1 MESPTSDLWKA
12 EIIPTEKFEIQAF
25 NVPLDDAVKLAVAN
39 RPEMKQYY
47 LQKEINDYDIDFF
60 KNQAKPQ
67 IDLVANYTMVGLAG
81 TPRPGLNPDPRF
93 IGGYGTALGILFGN
107 DFRQWSV
114 GVEFNFPLRNRTA
127 QANLGR
133 SRETGRQLDL
143 RTRKMIQDI
152 EVEVR
157 NGVQAV
163 ETARL
168 RIEAAEAARVYAE
181 QQLDGESKRFAAG
194 LSTTFLILT
203 RQNELAEAR
212 GVELRAKGDYNK
224 SVAELQRVISTTLS
238 SNNIDVKSDVPGTP
252 STK

>member
-1 MESPTSDLWKA
+1 
-12 EIIPTEKFEIQAF
+12 
-25 NVPLDDAVKLAVAN
+25 
-39 RPEMKQYY
+39 
-47 LQKEINDYDIDFF
+47 
-60 KNQAKPQ
+60 
-67 IDLVANYTMVGLAG
+67 MV
-81 TPRPGLNPDPRF
+81 
-93 IGGYGTALGILFGN
+93 
-107 DFRQWSV
+107 
-114 GVEFNFPLRNRTA
+114 
-127 QANLGR
+127 
-133 SRETGRQLDL
+133 
-143 RTRKMIQDI
+143 QDI

-163 ETARL
+163 ETAKL
-168 RIEAAEAARVYAE
+168 RIEAATAARVYAE

-203 RQNELAEAR
+203 RQNELATAR